1 MFIYFDVR
9 FQIRGGISNQG
20 QTSSFEYQKK
30 DQMTLLL
37 CCEEFLQNINR
48 QIYISI
54 YPKNRKV
61 SYETT
66 FEKARS
72 VPQDRSVILC

>member
-1 MFIYFDVR
+1 MQWKGVCALSSLHGYIPLFIYFDVR

-20 QTSSFEYQKK
+20 QISSFEYQKK

-48 QIYISI
+48 QMYISI
-54 YPKNRKV
+54 YP
-61 SYETT
+61 
-66 FEKARS
+66 EK
-72 VPQDRSVILC
+72 